1 MKFPRRPREEV
12 NVNLTPLIDVVFL
25 LLIFFMV
32 STTFNRQTQ
41 LQVNL
46 PTADQSAQPLD
57 SQQQPIELVIDQ
69 QGKYNIDG
77 LALVNNSAR
86 TLRIA
91 LTKRID
97 SSSEIPA
104 LLVSADAAAPHQSV
118 VTVMDVAG
126 RLGFAK
132 LNITTTAGSQ

>member
-1 MKFPRRPREEV
+1 VKFPRRPREEV

-57 SQQQPIELVIDQ
+57 SQQPIELVIDQ